1 MVKLDA
7 SVLRHLTREHF
18 RVLTAIEMGMK
29 NHELVPTQLI
39 NTIAQLK
46 RGGCFK
52 ALGILHKNKLIW
64 HERKKCTSLGHRFIW
79 LCFVSFLPPAR

>member
-7 SVLRHLTREHF
+7 SVLRHLKKDHF

-29 NHELVPTQLI
+29 NHDLVPTQLI

-46 RGGCFK
+46 RGGTFK
-52 ALGILHKNKLIW
+52 AITVLHKHKLVV
-64 HERKKCTSLGHRFIW
+64 HERKKCTLVVF
-79 LCFVSFLPPAR
+79 F